1 LDVFRLIELTQ
12 AQAGPYP
19 LPLLAKEGGQRKG
32 KGMVIDL
39 NRSTLFEPLLKDETL
54 CTLKMFLAF

>member
-1 LDVFRLIELTQ
+1 MLLFNIPFLKTSKFSGLWNLPKLKCDHT
-12 AQAGPYP
+12 P

-39 NRSTLFEPLLKDETL
+39 KPHSFI
-54 CTLKMFLAF
+54 